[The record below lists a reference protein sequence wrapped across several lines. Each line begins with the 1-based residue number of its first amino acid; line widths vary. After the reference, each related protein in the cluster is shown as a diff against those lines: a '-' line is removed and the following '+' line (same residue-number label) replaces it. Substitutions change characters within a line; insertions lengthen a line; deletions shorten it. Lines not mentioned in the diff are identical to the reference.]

1 MRNSFR
7 KNFSQDYLRKL
18 FNERQEKNKYLNN
31 IINNDIYI
39 SMISESYKPMRDIE
53 KYLKDNYNVHSRY
66 RLIPNT
72 EKNKI
77 SNNNTIKNPIY
88 YKNGNPNISKN
99 LENNRYHFNNNINK
113 KINKSYDYNGVSYG
127 EKKHFPFIT
136 NKGSYLKIVNQ
147 SLVPNKERLIFM
159 KKAHN
164 NLENNKNSDN
174 YYNKDSTSGFTP
186 KYNRY
191 KKNGIRLFNDNYGK
205 KNNETN
211 DSTIDN
217 TRNSKGKYIR
227 NKLID
232 SRINEINDDRKL
244 EDQKFLSLKEKH
256 YHPHSFDYEG
266 SRFGDNT
273 YNFFLN
279 EPMRGNYCGV
289 DWKFPPLYN
298 YNTKIDYGKSFPD
311 LW

>member
-18 FNERQEKNKYLNN
+18 FNERQEKNKYLNK

-39 SMISESYKPMRDIE
+39 SMISESYKPVRDIE

-66 RLIPNT
+66 RLIPNSD
-72 EKNKI
+72 KKKI
-77 SNNNTIKNPIY
+77 TNNTINNHHY
-88 YKNGNPNISKN
+88 YKNENLNISKN

-113 KINKSYDYNGVSYG
+113 NNNKSFDFNRALYG

-159 KKAHN
+159 KKEHN
-164 NLENNKNSDN
+164 NLENNKNYDN
-174 YYNKDSTSGFTP
+174 NYNKDSTSTINP
-186 KYNRY
+186 RYNEY
-191 KKNGIRLFNDNYGK
+191 KKNGIRLFNNNNYGK
-205 KNNETN
+205 RNHRTNN
-211 DSTIDN
+211 SMIDN
-217 TRNSKGKYIR
+217 TRYSKSKYLR

-232 SRINEINDDRKL
+232 SRINGVDDGCKL
-244 EDQKFLSLKEKH
+244 EDKQFLENKEKH
-256 YHPHSFDYEG
+256 YNPHSFDYEG

-273 YNFFLN
+273 YNYFLN

-311 LW
+311 L